1 MQLQICENYDVL
13 SAHAATEIIEFVKQK
28 PDAVLC
34 LASGDT
40 PRLTYAIVAKMAK
53 EESVDFK
60 RCTFVGL
67 DEWMGIPPDNEGSCH
82 YFLQHQVFG
91 PLNIS
96 SDHIHLFDG
105 LSANPEEECREMD
118 KIISDTGG
126 IDLMVVGIGMNGHI
140 GFNEPAE
147 SFGQYSRVVDL
158 GESTKLVGQKYFRQ
172 QTSLTRGITLGLNHL
187 LEAKKVILVANGSKK
202 ADVVRK
208 ALKEKITPHLP
219 ASILRNH
226 NNSLVILDRAAASM
240 LTQEK

>member
-1 MQLQICENYDVL
+1 MQLRICENYDVL
-13 SAHAATEIIEFVKQK
+13 SAHAASEIIELVKQK

-40 PRLTYAIVAKMAK
+40 PRLTYTITAKMAADQG
-53 EESVDFK
+53 VDFK
-60 RCTFVGL
+60 RCTFIGL

-82 YFLQHQVFG
+82 YFLQHQVFE

-96 SDHIHLFDG
+96 NDHLHLFDG
-105 LSANPEEECREMD
+105 LSENPEEECRKMD
-118 KIISDTGG
+118 KIISDLGG

-172 QTSLTRGITLGLNHL
+172 QTALTRGITLGLNHL
-187 LEAKKVILVANGSKK
+187 LESRKAILVANGTKK

-226 NNSLVILDRAAASM
+226 SNGVVILDRAAASM
-240 LTQEK
+240 LTQER

>member
-13 SAHAATEIIEFVKQK
+13 SAHAAKEIIELVKEK

-40 PRLTYAIVAKMAK
+40 PRLTYSMMAKMAADDR
-53 EESVDFK
+53 VDFS
-60 RCTFVGL
+60 RCTFIGL
-67 DEWMGIPPDNEGSCH
+67 DEWMGISPDNEGSCH
-82 YFLQHQVFG
+82 YFLQHQVFE
-91 PLNIS
+91 PLHIS
-96 SDHIHLFDG
+96 NDHIHLFDG
-105 LSANPEEECREMD
+105 LSANPEEECRKMD
-118 KIISDTGG
+118 KIISDKGG

-158 GESTKLVGQKYFRQ
+158 GESTILVGQKYFRE
-172 QTSLTRGITLGLNHL
+172 QTSLTSGITLGLNHL
-187 LEAKKVILVANGSKK
+187 LESKKVILVANGVKK

-208 ALKEKITPHLP
+208 ALKEKVTPHLP

-226 NNSLVILDRAAASM
+226 SNGLVILDRAAASM
-240 LTQEK
+240 LNQER

>member
-1 MQLQICENYDVL
+1 MQLHICENYDAL
-13 SAHAATEIIEFVKQK
+13 SAQAATEIIELVKQK

-40 PRLTYAIVAKMAK
+40 PRLTYSMTAKMAADD
-53 EESVDFK
+53 SVDFT
-60 RCTFVGL
+60 RCTFIGL

-82 YFLQHQVFG
+82 YFLQHHVFK

-96 SDHIHLFDG
+96 NDHIHLFDG
-105 LSANPEEECREMD
+105 LSANPEEECRKMD
-118 KIISDTGG
+118 KVISDKGG

-147 SFGQYSRVVDL
+147 SFGQYSRVVEL

-187 LEAKKVILVANGSKK
+187 LESKKAILVANGSKK
-202 ADVVRK
+202 ADVIRK

-226 NNSLVILDRAAASM
+226 SNGLVILDRAAASM
-240 LTQEK
+240 LNQER

>member
-1 MQLQICENYDVL
+1 MQLRICENYDAL
-13 SAHAATEIIEFVKQK
+13 SAQAATEIIELVKQK

-40 PRLTYAIVAKMAK
+40 PRLTYSMMAKMARDQG
-53 EESVDFK
+53 VDFK
-60 RCTFVGL
+60 RCTFIGL

-91 PLNIS
+91 LLNIS
-96 SDHIHLFDG
+96 SNHIHLFDG
-105 LSANPEEECREMD
+105 LSANPEEECRKMD
-118 KIISDTGG
+118 KTISDLGG

-158 GESTKLVGQKYFRQ
+158 GESTKLVGQKYFSE

-187 LEAKKVILVANGSKK
+187 LESKKAILVANGTKK
-202 ADVVRK
+202 AGVVRK

-226 NNSLVILDRAAASM
+226 SNSLVILDRAAASM
-240 LTQEK
+240 LNQER

>member
-1 MQLQICENYDVL
+1 MQLHICENYEAL
-13 SAHAATEIIEFVKQK
+13 SAEAATEIIELVKQK
-28 PDAVLC
+28 PHAVLC

-40 PRLTYAIVAKMAK
+40 PRLTYAMTAKMATDD
-53 EESVDFK
+53 SVDFT
-60 RCTFVGL
+60 RCTFIGL

-82 YFLQHQVFG
+82 YFLQHQVFE

-96 SDHIHLFDG
+96 NDRIHLFDG
-105 LSANPEEECREMD
+105 LSANPEEECRKMD
-118 KIISDTGG
+118 KIISDKGG

-147 SFGQYSRVVDL
+147 SFGQYSRVVEL

-172 QTSLTRGITLGLNHL
+172 QTSLARGITLGLNHL
-187 LEAKKVILVANGSKK
+187 LESKKAILVANGTKK
-202 ADVVRK
+202 ADVIRK

-226 NNSLVILDRAAASM
+226 SNGLVILDRAAASM

>member
-1 MQLQICENYDVL
+1 MQLRICENYDAL
-13 SAHAATEIIEFVKQK
+13 SAQAATEIIQLVKQK

-40 PRLTYAIVAKMAK
+40 PRLTYSMTAKMATDQ
-53 EESVDFK
+53 SVDFK
-60 RCTFVGL
+60 RCTFIGL

-82 YFLQHQVFG
+82 YFLQHHVFG

-96 SDHIHLFDG
+96 NDHIHLFDG
-105 LSANPEEECREMD
+105 LSANHEEECRKMD
-118 KIISDTGG
+118 KTISDLGG

-158 GESTKLVGQKYFRQ
+158 GESTKLVGQKYFRE
-172 QTSLTRGITLGLNHL
+172 QTSLTKGITLGLNHL
-187 LEAKKVILVANGSKK
+187 LESKKAILVANGTKK
-202 ADVVRK
+202 ADVMRK

-226 NNSLVILDRAAASM
+226 SNGLVILDRAAASM
-240 LTQEK
+240 LNQER